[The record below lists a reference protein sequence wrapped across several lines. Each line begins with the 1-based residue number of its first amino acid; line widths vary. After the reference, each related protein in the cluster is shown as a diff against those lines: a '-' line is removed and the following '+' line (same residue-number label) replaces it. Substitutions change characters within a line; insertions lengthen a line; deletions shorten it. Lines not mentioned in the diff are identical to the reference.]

1 MIGELNYLLAMK
13 NGTPASIPTDPRP
26 ATAEPAGVAST
37 YVSLRDHQP
46 DIRFQGNSL
55 RLSLLRHRSQIAF
68 ISCNIKL
75 ELQAMAATTDQ
86 RRWGQGR
93 SWVIQAQK
101 WRRAALAD
109 ASAHERLL
117 VQMEFHASLTGPL
130 QPKSCGRLGK

>member
-1 MIGELNYLLAMK
+1 MIGELNYSITMK
-13 NGTPASIPTDPRP
+13 NGPTTSIPTDPRP
-26 ATAEPAGVAST
+26 ATAVPIRVASAQ
-37 YVSLRDHQP
+37 VLLRDHQP

-55 RLSLLRHRSQIAF
+55 RLGLLRHRSEIAF

-109 ASAHERLL
+109 ASAYERLL
-117 VQMEFHASLTGPL
+117 VQIDFHTSLTGPL
-130 QPKSCGRLGK
+130 QPQFCNRLAK